1 MKTYD
6 VIVIGS
12 GHNALV
18 TAAYLTRSGRSV
30 LVLEKNDRAGG
41 LVRTDELTLPGFKHD
56 VYSAA
61 HPLFLNGPAYADLGG
76 ALVERGLQY
85 INTDLPT
92 GVSLED
98 GQTAVFARSF
108 EALAAEAERLAPGD
122 GAALGDLLGS
132 LDPHVNDIFAL
143 FNLDLTSPEATEIR
157 ARLLHNGDRPGYS
170 AFAASLFET
179 GRAAVEPFKS
189 PVMRAMLAPWT
200 MHMGRTP
207 DEVGSGIW
215 VKLVVLALMGAG
227 MPIPQ
232 GGSEMLASSLA
243 RLIVD
248 QGGVIRTETQVTRII
263 VENGKASKVRTTNNE
278 EYQARQAIVASTNP
292 DQLYLSLLAETDSD
306 ASLRT
311 QAKKFRYGRGCVQ
324 IHLALN
330 EPPRWP
336 DARFKQVGQPH
347 LSDGLNGCTLAIA
360 QGTAGLLPTKP
371 TFTVDCPTNLD
382 PTRAPEGKA
391 IMRVQVLEV
400 PCHPQG
406 DGAGLIDT
414 GDGTWTAD
422 LTARFT
428 ERVINIVGK
437 HIPNIPSAII
447 GHSVITPDTL
457 AHFSANQG
465 PGDPYGGAHD
475 LAQSYLFRP
484 LPDQPGHAT
493 AVPHLYM
500 LGAATWPGHG
510 INGGSGYIVAQQIL
524 KGAEKA

>member
-371 TFTVDCPTNLD
+371 TSTQHVRQ
-382 PTRAPEGKA
+382 RAKPSCAFRYLRYLATLKA
-391 IMRVQVLEV
+391 
-400 PCHPQG
+400 
-406 DGAGLIDT
+406 
-414 GDGTWTAD
+414 
-422 LTARFT
+422 TARASST
-428 ERVINIVGK
+428 QATAHGQQISPPASLNASSISSANISL
-437 HIPNIPSAII
+437 ISPAPSSAIPSSRPT
-447 GHSVITPDTL
+447 HWHTL
-457 AHFSANQG
+457 AQIRDPAIHMEAHTTSPRAISSAPCPISQ
-465 PGDPYGGAHD
+465 
-475 LAQSYLFRP
+475 
-484 LPDQPGHAT
+484 AT
-493 AVPHLYM
+493 PPQYH
-500 LGAATWPGHG
+500 
-510 INGGSGYIVAQQIL
+510 ISIC
-524 KGAEKA
+524 